1 MKHYLMLIGIGVQ
14 VLIMSCTPEVKNDT
28 IALYHVINPSIIDTT
43 LQTDYVAEIHSRQ
56 YVEIRSRIP
65 GIIEQILVD
74 EGQFVRKGQTL
85 FRISNALL
93 RQQVAK
99 SNAVLKHALAELTLA
114 KIELEN
120 SKKLYEKQIIGKPE
134 LDANSAKVDALNA
147 KVEEMQA
154 EKVEAGMMLAF
165 TDIKSPFAGKINRIP
180 FKVGSL
186 IDEESLLTTVS
197 DNSEMLAY
205 FRVSELDYLTYFNP
219 KSPTY
224 ANEVNLIL
232 ANGMI
237 YDQVGTIEITESE
250 FHRNSGNI
258 AFRARFGNPDEMLKH
273 GSSSKVLVNTPL
285 KNVMIIPQKS
295 TFEIQEQYYVYVI
308 DKANTVQQR
317 KVEISHRLP
326 QLFVIKSG
334 LNIEDKII
342 YQGVQKLKV
351 GDSIIPKLVSFMN
364 APNFKGAKS

>member
-1 MKHYLMLIGIGVQ
+1 MKHYLMLLSIGML
-14 VLIMSCTPEVKNDT
+14 VLFMSCSPEAENDSILDFPVVNPIIMDT
-28 IALYHVINPSIIDTT
+28 IH
-43 LQTDYVAEIHSRQ
+43 QTEYVAEIHSRQ

-85 FRISNALL
+85 FRISNALF

-99 SNAVLKHALAELTLA
+99 SNAMLKHALAELTLA

-120 SKKLYEKQIIGKPE
+120 SKKLFEKQIIGKPE
-134 LDANSAKVDALNA
+134 LEANSAKVEALNA
-147 KVEEMQA
+147 KVEQMQA
-154 EKVEAGMMLAF
+154 EKTEAGMMLAY
-165 TDIKSPFAGKINRIP
+165 TDIKAPFSGKINRIP

-197 DNSEMLAY
+197 DNAEMLAY

-232 ANGMI
+232 ANGLV
-237 YDQVGTIEITESE
+237 YDQIGKIEITESE

-273 GSSSKVLVNTPL
+273 GSSTKVLVNTPL

-295 TFEIQEQYYVYVI
+295 TFEIQEQQYVYVI
-308 DKANTVQQR
+308 DKANIVQQR
-317 KVEISHRLP
+317 KIEISHRLP

-334 LNIEDKII
+334 LHKDDKII

-351 GDSIIPKLVSFMN
+351 GDRIKPKTVSFMN
-364 APNFKGAKS
+364 DSDSKGGKS

>member
-1 MKHYLMLIGIGVQ
+1 MLLGIGML
-14 VLIMSCTPEVKNDT
+14 VLCMSCTPEAENDS
-28 IALYHVINPSIIDTT
+28 ILDFPVVNPIIMDTT
-43 LQTDYVAEIHSRQ
+43 HQTEYVAEIHSRQ

-74 EGQFVRKGQTL
+74 EGQSVRKGQTL
-85 FRISNALL
+85 FRISNALF

-99 SNAVLKHALAELTLA
+99 SNAMLKHALAELNLA

-120 SKKLYEKQIIGKPE
+120 SKKLFEKQIIGKPE
-134 LDANSAKVDALNA
+134 LEANSAKMEALNA
-147 KVEEMQA
+147 KVEQMQA
-154 EKVEAGMMLAF
+154 EKSEAGMMLAY
-165 TDIKSPFAGKINRIP
+165 TDIKAPFSGKINRIP
-180 FKVGSL
+180 FKTGSL

-232 ANGMI
+232 ANGLV
-237 YDQVGTIEITESE
+237 YDQIGKIEITESE

-273 GSSSKVLVNTPL
+273 GSSTKVLVNTPL
-285 KNVMIIPQKS
+285 RSAMIIPQKS
-295 TFEIQEQYYVYVI
+295 TFEIQEQQYVFVI
-308 DKANTVQQR
+308 DKANVVQQR
-317 KVEISHRLP
+317 KIEISHRLP

-334 LNIEDKII
+334 LHKHDKII
-342 YQGVQKLKV
+342 YQGIQKLKV
-351 GDSIIPKLVSFMN
+351 GDKINPKTVSFMN
-364 APNFKGAKS
+364 GTDSKGGKS